1 MGLVPVRPCGSGV
14 CGGNGIGYE
23 VSASEMAHSR
33 CSSCHCRQSN
43 SPRVSFSDRRGRRS
57 SSRLC
62 HGSDCSPSL
71 ARMAL
76 IGWNSRLSND
86 ALLCGDTCARLDDR
100 AIPFG
105 DLGGLLLTLAGLVGH
120 VLWTMGSSWSPDWLS
135 GPLTR
140 CLVGLGLGM
149 TTGSLFVTTAV
160 LLVCTAHWLDC
171 FHGRTEPPD
180 GHVGLWAAMTEGLF
194 VVAMLLVLVA
204 SYALKGI
211 VPM

>member
-1 MGLVPVRPCGSGV
+1 MVFSGLVTAWRFATWPTRRSPLFVKPTTDGVVRP
-14 CGGNGIGYE
+14 
-23 VSASEMAHSR
+23 
-33 CSSCHCRQSN
+33 
-43 SPRVSFSDRRGRRS
+43 
-57 SSRLC
+57 
-62 HGSDCSPSL
+62 PS
-71 ARMAL
+71 
-76 IGWNSRLSND
+76 W
-86 ALLCGDTCARLDDR
+86 
-100 AIPFG
+100 
-105 DLGGLLLTLAGLVGH
+105 
-120 VLWTMGSSWSPDWLS
+120 
-135 GPLTR
+135 
-140 CLVGLGLGM
+140 LGM